1 MPRSRGWRRKDFIFF
16 FFPAFIQSP
25 KELQG
30 QGANFSG
37 SRPLSQP
44 HIPVARALL
53 IPQAGKPGH
62 FQSGEFP
69 LEVWDP
75 FKKILCFVTF
85 VTSGYPNKARERSV
99 HFFTSRQAIE
109 PDLLWFFPK
118 QTKQMSFNEDVGP
131 RLRLTQG
138 APQGRQICFW

>member
-1 MPRSRGWRRKDFIFF
+1 MRKGVINAKVQGVKEQGLQFF
-16 FFPAFIQSP
+16 FFFSPAFIQSP

-53 IPQAGKPGH
+53 IPQTGKPGH

-99 HFFTSRQAIE
+99 HFFHEHTGNR
-109 PDLLWFFPK
+109 
-118 QTKQMSFNEDVGP
+118 T
-131 RLRLTQG
+131 
-138 APQGRQICFW
+138 